1 MVQCPECH
9 AKNEKDATYCRNCG
23 ADLQVKSKSLVP
35 FKANLPTLATNSQV
49 SRGVAAGVGAIA
61 VGVGLELLRRNLLT
75 RLLGGRSVGQSL
87 PALINAKD
95 GLLPRSNKV
104 TKLPKGYEV
113 QETAVYVRRVI
124 RRVN

>member
-35 FKANLPTLATNSQV
+35 FKANLPTLVTNPQV
-49 SRGVAAGVGAIA
+49 SRSVAAGVGAVA
-61 VGVGLELLRRNLLT
+61 VGVGLELLRRNLLA
-75 RLLGGRSVGQSL
+75 RLIGGRAVKQTL
-87 PALINAKD
+87 PALLDAKE
-95 GLLPRSNKV
+95 GLLPRQDKV
-104 TKLPKGYEV
+104 TKLPRGYEI

>member
-9 AKNEKDATYCRNCG
+9 TKNEKDATYCHNCG

-35 FKANLPTLATNSQV
+35 FKANLPTLVANPQV
-49 SRGVAAGVGAIA
+49 SRSVAAGVGAVA
-61 VGVGLELLRRNLLT
+61 VGVGLELLRRNLLA
-75 RLLGGRSVGQSL
+75 RLVGGRAARQAL
-87 PALINAKD
+87 PALID
-95 GLLPRSNKV
+95 SREGLLPRINKT
-104 TKLPKGYEV
+104 TKVPRGYEV